1 MGAAI
6 MALGRM
12 LAWLVG
18 GSVGQWAIKALLGV
32 GIGVAVHEVALPE
45 LMAYVKSQATGMSQ
59 FVFDSFGAVGGDVGF
74 SMILSATVAAVTGNA
89 VIKALKK

>member
-1 MGAAI
+1 MPAFLA
-6 MALGRM
+6 ALGRM

-18 GSVGQWAIKALLGV
+18 GSVAQWVAKALFGLGLGV
-32 GIGVAVHEVALPE
+32 VAHEFALPQ
-45 LMAYVKSQATGMSQ
+45 LMAYVKSQTSGMSA

>member
-1 MGAAI
+1 
-6 MALGRM
+6 
-12 LAWLVG
+12 
-18 GSVGQWAIKALLGV
+18 
-32 GIGVAVHEVALPE
+32 
-45 LMAYVKSQATGMSQ
+45 MSA